1 MTDLRKEPE
10 PTVAPPGDRVVERL
24 VYVMPDRSHGGTG
37 YGEIS
42 LRDLWDILWRGKW
55 IIISVTAVF
64 ALGSVAYALTATEW
78 YRSEALLAPA
88 EEKSTSSLGG
98 QLGGLV
104 ALAGVTVG
112 GGDSAES
119 LAVLSSREFARE
131 FIEDL
136 DLLPVFFSDRWD
148 AASSRWLEDDPEA
161 WPEIRDA
168 VRFFHANV
176 LKVSQDRRTNF
187 VTLAVEWTD
196 PVAATLWADE
206 LVKRLNTRLRE
217 RALIEAEANVEYLQS
232 ELAKSGVI
240 TLQQSIGRLLES
252 ELQKLMLARGNEEF
266 AFRVLDSPATPKRRV
281 RPNRPVIAVA
291 GTLFGGMLAVIG
303 VFLAHALRGEK
314 RAPGH

>member
-1 MTDLRKEPE
+1 MTDLTKQPE
-10 PTVAPPGDRVVERL
+10 ATTDPDGGRIVERL
-24 VYVMPDRSHGGTG
+24 VYVMPDRSHGRTG
-37 YGEIS
+37 DGEIS

-55 IIISVTAVF
+55 IIVLVTAVF
-64 ALGSVAYALTATEW
+64 ALGSVTYALTATEW
-78 YRSEALLAPA
+78 YRAEALLAPA
-88 EEKSTSSLGG
+88 EEKSTSALGG

-119 LAVLSSREFARE
+119 LAVLGSREFARD
-131 FIEDL
+131 FIEDF
-136 DLLPVFFSDRWD
+136 DLLPVFFYDKWD
-148 AASSRWLEDDPEA
+148 AARGRWLGDDPEK

-168 VRFFHANV
+168 VKFFHDNV
-176 LKVSQDRRTNF
+176 LKVSQDRRNNF

-196 PVAATLWADE
+196 PVAATLWVDE
-206 LVKRLNTRLRE
+206 LVKRLNTRLRA

-232 ELAKSGVI
+232 ELAKTGVV

-266 AFRVLDSPATPKRRV
+266 AFRVLDGPSTPKRRV
-281 RPNRPVIAVA
+281 RPNRPLIAVA

-303 VFLAHALRGEK
+303 IFLAHALRAEP
-314 RAPGH
+314 RVPRH